1 MTRPITV
8 SAVQI
13 TAVDGE
19 KEATIEKMM
28 RFLDVAGERGSELV
42 VLPEVWTGLGYSSKV
57 AHRSIAEE
65 IPGPTTRLVAEKAQ
79 RYGMTIIGSMY
90 EKVGE
95 RYYNSSP
102 VIGPDGRIS
111 GKYWKTHLF
120 DAPNRSDIRS
130 GIRESD
136 RVSAGNELP
145 VFETAVG
152 PVGVSVCSD
161 LRFPEVYRELAL
173 KGAKVIVCA
182 SAFLSPR
189 FDHWEFFLRAR
200 ATENQCW
207 VVASGQVGVE
217 PKSGIAF
224 VGRSMIVDP
233 WGVIVASAPDTEC
246 CITAE
251 IDLDYIDVVK
261 HRYPLMEQRRPEL
274 YGNIGR
280 VKAPIPRKHHARSE
294 EARKDI
300 ALEKKSMPVD

>member
-1 MTRPITV
+1 MNMANPITV
-8 SAVQI
+8 SAIQI
-13 TAVDGE
+13 TAVDGM
-19 KEATIEKMM
+19 KDATVEKMM
-28 RFLDVAGERGSELV
+28 RLLDVAGERGSELV

-57 AHRSIAEE
+57 AHRAIAEV
-65 IPGPTTRLVAEKAQ
+65 IPGPTTNLLAEKAQ
-79 RYGMTIIGSMY
+79 RYGMTIIGSIY
-90 EKVGE
+90 EKAGE

-102 VIGPDGRIS
+102 VIGPDGRIL

-120 DAPNRSDIRS
+120 DAPNRSDIPS

-136 RVSAGNELP
+136 RVSAGEELP
-145 VFETAVG
+145 VFRTAVG

-200 ATENQCW
+200 AAENQCW

-217 PKSGIAF
+217 PKSQIAF

-233 WGVIVASAPDTEC
+233 WGVVVATAPDTEC
-246 CITAE
+246 CMTME

-274 YGNIGR
+274 YGTIGR
-280 VKAPIPRKHHARSE
+280 VTAPVPRKR
-294 EARKDI
+294 EARETVGSD
-300 ALEKKSMPVD
+300 